1 LDFVIRTEE
10 KKMKARFAIGFGLA
24 TMLLAGMTAAAQGPG
39 MGPGMGQGMGG
50 PGFGMHRPPM
60 ERALGMREGRWWNDP
75 AMVEKLKLSDDQ
87 RKSMDKILLDHRE
100 QLVDMRAA
108 VEKAELEMEPLVQD
122 DSPNEARILAQIDK
136 VAQAR
141 AELEKANARFLLAI
155 RGKLSP
161 EQWKGLKEAR
171 AERMGRIDRRGW
183 RDRRDGSK
191 PQGPPPS
198 GGPAGGPQGLLN
210 EIPAPDGPDDGLDT
224 GTR

>member
-1 LDFVIRTEE
+1 
-10 KKMKARFAIGFGLA
+10 M
-24 TMLLAGMTAAAQGPG
+24 AGMTAAAQGPG

-50 PGFGMHRPPM
+50 PGFGIHRPPM

-87 RKSMDKILLDHRE
+87 RKSMDQILLDHRE

-108 VEKAELEMEPLVQD
+108 VEKAELAMEPLVQD
-122 DSPNEARILAQIDK
+122 DQPNESQILAQIDK

-161 EQWKGLKEAR
+161 EQWKDLKAAR
-171 AERMGRIDRRGW
+171 AERMDRRGW
-183 RDRRDGSK
+183 RDRRDGGK

-210 EIPAPDGPDDGLDT
+210 EIPAPDGPDEGLDT
-224 GTR
+224 GSR